1 MPPMHPQKRKAFLLE
16 ELKVKEK
23 ALQDLPADENAS
35 SGSSPVRV
43 VVGTSALANEHRG
56 LEERL
61 TDMIH
66 KSYGAVGG
74 TGPRMLEMQ
83 PVSVRLQMGDSGVRN
98 NRVLHVAF
106 RAGEVVGCI
115 SSSFRT
121 TWTEPGVGHWGLLVV
136 DLAAQGTGVASALV
150 QAAERRIAEECH
162 AIHIEYDFIAGED
175 HSTRLRAWYEK
186 IGYKQL
192 GARPKPGPKGSEFA
206 FCRKRF
212 TKEQKQLGKT
222 MRLRAEK
229 HEIRSEL
236 LEVENAIAN
245 PGILGSEYAMKS
257 QSIFNGLAAIT
268 KVKGEEGVKWLGAI
282 FQFIISDAGPEGRF
296 VLDLKNV
303 SGSTR
308 VGEDPKAD
316 CIVRG
321 IDDDIFAW
329 AEHRLDGI
337 DAFWSGRLKIDRD
350 RGGNIDRST
359 GDQLIHGLVK
369 TMDGARAMGFW

>member
-186 IGYKQL
+186 
-192 GARPKPGPKGSEFA
+192 
-206 FCRKRF
+206 
-212 TKEQKQLGKT
+212 T